1 MESKHELIEL
11 VGLSML
17 FVTEKI
23 SKNFFSLKL
32 SEHIHIPNIQCII
45 AFTAF
50 KLMKNVHFKAI
61 FRILPISIVE
71 NWNFAW
77 IDKNTHISGSINATE
92 MCQYFLES
100 SDHGLQLLWR
110 WTYSSEAQE
119 AVNWPPKVK
128 DSKIGGPPLDGCRK
142 NIYLLIFNI
151 SVLGTLYT
159 PILWHIKISEWVFHF

>member
-1 MESKHELIEL
+1 
-11 VGLSML
+11 ML

-71 NWNFAW
+71 NWNSAR
-77 IDKNTHISGSINATE
+77 IYKNTHISGSINATE
-92 MCQYFLES
+92 MCQTFLES
-100 SDHGLQLLWR
+100 SDHGLQLL
-110 WTYSSEAQE
+110 
-119 AVNWPPKVK
+119 
-128 DSKIGGPPLDGCRK
+128 
-142 NIYLLIFNI
+142 
-151 SVLGTLYT
+151 
-159 PILWHIKISEWVFHF
+159 